1 MRKCVASVTVREV
14 TVTLR
19 YYLFGS
25 RQHGYGVQIIE
36 FDSEGLIL
44 DHAQQKINAQL
55 QGALR
60 FIRALAVGR
69 VFPYS
74 LEEVIPEW
82 NFA

>member
-1 MRKCVASVTVREV
+1 MRKCVASVTVREL

-36 FDSEGLIL
+36 FDSEGL
-44 DHAQQKINAQL
+44 INAQL